1 MQLRAIPRSKDDGSK
16 ELERDAREAKKT
28 METMKVPSAAAAEV
42 VGCGE
47 RCENNM
53 KMAMV
58 EQERCYI

>member
-1 MQLRAIPRSKDDGSK
+1 
-16 ELERDAREAKKT
+16 